1 MTMND
6 DAHPVATLIARL
18 RAAERANHRPE
29 NTPPT
34 PQTLE
39 ILKTPEIPS
48 SPSHPPHDAS
58 AEPDQPQS
66 LAVSDERN
74 AVTQASETL
83 PRNQPMTDQEFH
95 QELGVRDLPVNVR
108 KLLFA
113 APVEPVDWLD
123 RYVELHDM
131 EVWLA
136 RYDPFIDDRLVFAA
150 GWLSDLLAIEI
161 ALRPARSRDELRTR
175 IMILADSRADRP
187 EHGHYDLVCE
197 TILRADIARL
207 GLPADDPVVTHF
219 EARMVI
225 KKSRK
230 SEG

>member
-6 DAHPVATLIARL
+6 DAHPVAALIARL
-18 RAAERANHRPE
+18 RAAERAKHTPE
-29 NTPPT
+29 STSPT
-34 PQTLE
+34 PQT
-39 ILKTPEIPS
+39 PEIRLTLETPSISS
-48 SPSHPPHDAS
+48 SPSKEVSAQPEQPPS
-58 AEPDQPQS
+58 V
-66 LAVSDERN
+66 AVSDERN
-74 AVTQASETL
+74 AVTQASETF
-83 PRNQPMTDQEFH
+83 PRPQPLAHDEFL
-95 QELGVRDLPVNVR
+95 QELGVGDLPVNVR

-123 RYVELHDM
+123 RYVDLHDI

-136 RYDPFIDDRLVFAA
+136 RYDPFVDDRLVFAA
-150 GWLSDLLAIEI
+150 GWLSDLFAMEI

-197 TILRADIARL
+197 TVLRADIARL

-230 SEG
+230 SED